1 MLRYIQIDESLSK
14 QKERFGG
21 AKMTTLEKDM
31 REALEGNEKEVL
43 LRRKAEIKRLTL
55 EGKGCKNGFRRQCI
69 AQQVVK
75 LEAEYR
81 QISNMF

>member
-1 MLRYIQIDESLSK
+1 
-14 QKERFGG
+14 
-21 AKMTTLEKDM
+21 MTTFEKDM

-43 LRRKAEIKRLTL
+43 IRRKAEINRLTL
-55 EGKGCKNGFRRQCI
+55 EGKGCKNGFRRLCI

-81 QISNMF
+81 QISDMF

>member
-1 MLRYIQIDESLSK
+1 
-14 QKERFGG
+14 
-21 AKMTTLEKDM
+21 MTTLEKDM
-31 REALEGNEKEVL
+31 REVLEGNEKEVL
-43 LRRKAEIKRLTL
+43 LRRKAQIKRLTL

-75 LEAEYR
+75 LEAEYH

>member
-1 MLRYIQIDESLSK
+1 
-14 QKERFGG
+14 
-21 AKMTTLEKDM
+21 MTTLEKDM

-43 LRRKAEIKRLTL
+43 LRRKAEIKRLTM
-55 EGKGCKNGFRRQCI
+55 EGKGCKNGFCRLCI

-81 QISNMF
+81 QISDMF

>member
-1 MLRYIQIDESLSK
+1 
-14 QKERFGG
+14 
-21 AKMTTLEKDM
+21 MTTLEKDM

-55 EGKGCKNGFRRQCI
+55 EGKGCKNGIRRQCI

-81 QISNMF
+81 QISDMF

>member
-1 MLRYIQIDESLSK
+1 
-14 QKERFGG
+14 
-21 AKMTTLEKDM
+21 MTTLEKDM

-81 QISNMF
+81 QISDMF